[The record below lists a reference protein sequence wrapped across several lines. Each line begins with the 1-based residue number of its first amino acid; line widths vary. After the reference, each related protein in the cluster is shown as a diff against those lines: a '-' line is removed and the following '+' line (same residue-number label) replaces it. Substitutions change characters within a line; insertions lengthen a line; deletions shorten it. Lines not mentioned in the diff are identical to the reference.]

1 MDVGGGYCKSVLCST
16 DMLVENLEPR
26 TQNSQDLQIA
36 RQSCTQPY
44 PQPLRER
51 SVKAVYLLMAR
62 EKLVEVFYVIL
73 LFAEGC
79 WLGKYAPASGTLT
92 TNGSFYLGT

>member
-1 MDVGGGYCKSVLCST
+1 MDVGGGYCKSVLCSA

-26 TQNSQDLQIA
+26 TQNSQDLQMA

-44 PQPLRER
+44 PQPLREC

-62 EKLVEVFYVIL
+62 EKLVEVFYVL
-73 LFAEGC
+73 RGVG
-79 WLGKYAPASGTLT
+79 LGNMHQPQGPSPPMALSI
-92 TNGSFYLGT
+92 